1 MKSNFPL
8 FLLFFLAFCVSGN
21 LSAQAPVPNPAPSAN
36 EDLLKDLKILAP
48 VRRVAP
54 PLPGIPN
61 QGEDLLVTGDLGD
74 NSPETEIITNQAEL
88 DLILKQLREVHQL
101 SPARAAAIQG
111 AYDILFSNNEQ
122 LNQVKMQ
129 PNAPRDPESLKELPD
144 YLMKRLADTVP
155 DLNDRYPEDE
165 FGDELDPLT
174 LNRRNAEGVPNTSL
188 ILRRYAGRILEKYD
202 TNRDGKLQ
210 QSEWEKMPGKPQA
223 YDLNGDFVLEDYELL
238 YALAAYAKGRTI
250 SHPIPP
256 RRLSAA
262 QTVLKTDGPILIQ
275 PLSGPIRKR
284 VSDSE
289 DEETDPARRPSDIS
303 PEEFESILADADE
316 GAGTEEQSELFG
328 VVTQETGLASPAVR
342 EYAPSESETA
352 GIPRWF
358 LARDANGDGQLSL
371 REFAPTLSLEATAF
385 FGRLDADSD
394 GLVTPDE
401 VREFLEKG
409 PRPKKQAAQ

>member
-1 MKSNFPL
+1 MKSKFPL

-21 LSAQAPVPNPAPSAN
+21 LPAQAPVPEPGPSKNDALIR
-36 EDLLKDLKILAP
+36 DLRALAP
-48 VRRVAP
+48 ARRAAP
-54 PLPGIPN
+54 PLPGTTKE
-61 QGEDLLVTGDLGD
+61 GEDIIITRDLGD

-88 DLILKQLREVHQL
+88 DLILKQLREVHGL

-111 AYDILFSNNEQ
+111 AYDILFENHEQ
-122 LNQVKMQ
+122 LNQVKTQ
-129 PNAPRDPESLKELPD
+129 PNVPRDPESLRELPN
-144 YLMKRLADTVP
+144 YLMQRLADTVP

-165 FGDELDPLT
+165 LGDEFDPLT
-174 LNRRNAEGVPNTSL
+174 LKRRDAEGIPNTSL
-188 ILRRYAGRILEKYD
+188 ILRRYAGRILGKYD
-202 TNRDGKLQ
+202 TNRDGKLEQ
-210 QSEWEKMPGKPQA
+210 AEWEKMPGKPQA
-223 YDLNGDFVLEDYELL
+223 YDLNGDFVLEDYEIL

-284 VSDSE
+284 VSDGE
-289 DEETDPARRPSDIS
+289 EETDPAQRPSDIS
-303 PEEFESILADADE
+303 PEEFESLLADADE
-316 GAGTEEQSELFG
+316 GAGTEDQSELFG
-328 VVTQETGLASPAVR
+328 VVTQETGPASPAVR
-342 EYAPSESETA
+342 EYAPSESETE

-385 FGRLDADSD
+385 FGRLDADGD

>member
-1 MKSNFPL
+1 MKSKFPL
-8 FLLFFLAFCVSGN
+8 FLLFFLAFYASGN
-21 LSAQAPVPNPAPSAN
+21 LSGQTQVSKPNSPEN
-36 EDLLKDLKILAP
+36 KDLVKDFRTLTP
-48 VRRVAP
+48 VRPVAP
-54 PLPGIPN
+54 PLPGVPTT
-61 QGEDLLVTGDLGD
+61 QEDLLITGDLSD
-74 NSPETEIITNQAEL
+74 NSPETAIITNQAEL
-88 DLILKQLREVHQL
+88 DLILRQLREVHHL

-111 AYDILFSNNEQ
+111 AYDILFEDQEQ

-129 PNAPRDPESLKELPD
+129 LNGPHDPESLSELPT
-144 YLMKRLADTVP
+144 YLMQRLVDTVP

-165 FGDELDPLT
+165 LGEEFDPLT

-188 ILRRYAGRILEKYD
+188 ILRRYADRILEKYD

-210 QSEWEKMPGKPQA
+210 QAEWEKMPGKPQA
-223 YDLNGDFVLEDYELL
+223 YDLNGDFVLEDYEIL

-256 RRLSAA
+256 RQLSAA
-262 QTVLKTDGPILIQ
+262 QTILKTDGPILIQ
-275 PLSGPIRKR
+275 PLSGPIRKPI
-284 VSDSE
+284 SD
-289 DEETDPARRPSDIS
+289 DEEEIDPAHRPSDIS
-303 PEEFESILADADE
+303 PEEFESIIADADE
-316 GAGTEEQSELFG
+316 GAGTEDQSELFDI
-328 VVTQETGLASPAVR
+328 VTEETGTLSPTVR

-358 LARDANGDGQLSL
+358 LSRDANGDGQLSL

-385 FGRLDADSD
+385 FGRLDADRD

-409 PRPKKQAAQ
+409 PRPKTQAAE